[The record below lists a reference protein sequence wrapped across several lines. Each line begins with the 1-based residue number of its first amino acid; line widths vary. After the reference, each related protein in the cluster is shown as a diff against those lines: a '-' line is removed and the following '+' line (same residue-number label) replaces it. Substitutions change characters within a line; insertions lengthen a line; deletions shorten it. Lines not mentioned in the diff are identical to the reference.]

1 MQAAGRGSP
10 GSGWSHGLDSAE
22 LQLLLPALVRGADV
36 VVQRSSFVETSVYQQ
51 RMRSSVAAAAVKYQS
66 ACGFEG
72 RSGTCSQVAGS
83 AVVLSGA
90 EPVVIASVLEV
101 LFVATG
107 QAELVAV
114 AAAAVVGQP
123 GPGPVLEPELAQPA
137 AAVEYTFVAPVAA
150 AVGAASPVPAF
161 A

>member
-114 AAAAVVGQP
+114 AVAAVVGQP